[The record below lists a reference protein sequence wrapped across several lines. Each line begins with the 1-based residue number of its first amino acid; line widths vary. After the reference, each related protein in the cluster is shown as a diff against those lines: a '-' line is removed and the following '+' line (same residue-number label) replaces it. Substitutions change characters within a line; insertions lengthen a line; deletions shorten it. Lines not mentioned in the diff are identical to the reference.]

1 MAAPVHVELNGRMQ
15 IDVDP
20 EFNDGLRELVER
32 WPYRP
37 YSYLPRITRSSQ
49 SAYVLNA
56 LAHAQQKGAVTY
68 LGHERGQLQALL
80 QLDFLPW
87 DSEVLGFPVGRI
99 AWWIEQ
105 PHIVESG
112 PCRERLLRLMIGEAR
127 RRNIQYLFTR
137 VPAKDVV
144 AIHMLEKN
152 GFRLVD
158 GLLTFGVAPPEGLLP
173 SEQSDGLRWG
183 AFAPEDLPALR
194 KIAAGSFSIDR
205 FHADPA
211 IGKEKADEVHRR
223 WVENSC
229 AGFADCV
236 LVARD
241 TEPIGFT
248 TLKIDRSAKPHLG
261 VSIGVVVLVA
271 TSGEHRRKGVSRFL
285 TLAALQ
291 WFRQAG
297 CEWVE
302 VGTQLANIN
311 ASRVY
316 QAAGF
321 KLVGSSLTFRRL
333 L

>member
-15 IDVDP
+15 IDINP
-20 EFNDGLRELVER
+20 ELNDGLRELVET

-37 YSYLPRITRSSQ
+37 YSYLPRISPSSQ
-49 SAYVLNA
+49 SAYVMNA

-68 LGHERGQLQALL
+68 LGRERGQPQALL

-87 DSEVLGFPVGRI
+87 DSEVLEFPVAWI
-99 AWWIEQ
+99 PWWIEHPQ
-105 PHIVESG
+105 IVESASS
-112 PCRERLLRLMIGEAR
+112 RERLLRLVIDEVR
-127 RRNIQYLFTR
+127 RRNIRYLFTR
-137 VPAKDVV
+137 VPAGDVA
-144 AIHMLEKN
+144 AIHVLERN
-152 GFRLVD
+152 GFRLMD
-158 GLLTFGVAPPEGLLP
+158 GLLTFGVAPPEDSLP

-183 AFAPEDLPALR
+183 TFAPEDLPALR

-241 TEPIGFT
+241 SEPIGFT
-248 TLKIDRSAKPHLG
+248 TLKIDRSSKPHLG

-271 TSGEHRRKGVSRFL
+271 TSGEHRRKGVARFL

-302 VGTQLANIN
+302 VGTQLANIH

-316 QAAGF
+316 QSTGF
-321 KLVGSSLTFRRL
+321 KLVNASLTFRRL